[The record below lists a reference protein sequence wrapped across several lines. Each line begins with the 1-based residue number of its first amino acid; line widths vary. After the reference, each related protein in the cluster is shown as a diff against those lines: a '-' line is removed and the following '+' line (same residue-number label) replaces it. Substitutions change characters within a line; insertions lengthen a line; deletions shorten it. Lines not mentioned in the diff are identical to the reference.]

1 MSNQIPEQQ
10 YRDFSRRVFS
20 RSVQDPQPTRV
31 QFELTYRC
39 NIHCVPCYTDPFNTP
54 THLRRELSVEEM
66 LRIFDELANAG
77 ALWMTMTGGEAFVH
91 PQFRQIYKEAKR
103 RGFII
108 SLYSNGTTI
117 TESLAD
123 FLAADPPFTIDV
135 SCHGATA
142 ETFETV
148 TQVPGSFRPFQE
160 GIRRLLDRR
169 LPLKIKTKAMTVN
182 RHELPGIRTLVEGL
196 GLDFNLYTTIH
207 PRLNGD
213 LSSTQYRLSP
223 SEIVELDLENV
234 LEAEEVGEDCATQE
248 SSAPLDAAFTAPSD
262 DRLFRCGC
270 GTNTV
275 TISPYGILRA
285 CTLTTW
291 PEFDLKTMPF
301 MEAFDRLVEAIRRA
315 RYTGESPCRACPV
328 HSLCEKNPAMAL
340 HEAGAMEAPVT
351 HYCDVAFGKAA
362 RLTQKSTS

>member
-1 MSNQIPEQQ
+1 MSNHIPELP
-10 YRDFSRRVFS
+10 YKDFSRRVFS

-39 NIHCVPCYTDPFNTP
+39 NIHCVHCYTDPFNTP

-91 PQFRQIYKEAKR
+91 PQFRQIYREAKR

-169 LPLKIKTKAMTVN
+169 LPLTIKTKAMTVLTPFLHSLLD
-182 RHELPGIRTLVEGL
+182 R
-196 GLDFNLYTTIH
+196 GLD
-207 PRLNGD
+207 
-213 LSSTQYRLSP
+213 
-223 SEIVELDLENV
+223 
-234 LEAEEVGEDCATQE
+234 
-248 SSAPLDAAFTAPSD
+248 
-262 DRLFRCGC
+262 
-270 GTNTV
+270 
-275 TISPYGILRA
+275 ISQGILVLLDGGKGLRA
-285 CTLTTW
+285 AVRNKALRSKFLSVSSQPGRTSLL
-291 PEFDLKTMPF
+291 LK
-301 MEAFDRLVEAIRRA
+301 A
-315 RYTGESPCRACPV
+315 
-328 HSLCEKNPAMAL
+328 
-340 HEAGAMEAPVT
+340 
-351 HYCDVAFGKAA
+351 
-362 RLTQKSTS
+362 